1 MKMHPYQLQMN
12 LRPASWIILTSTR
25 SLRKQIML
33 MFLEKKLI
41 NEKATHKI
49 KW

>member
-1 MKMHPYQLQMN
+1 MKMHPYQLQMS

-25 SLRKQIML
+25 SPRKQIML

-41 NEKATHKI
+41 NEKATQKI